1 MFTVTVT
8 VCLFC
13 VDALGNGI
21 GADGAAALVAAL
33 KVMTNLKELYLYS
46 KCCMVGIVCEPSGC
60 DELHGTGCWLVLFGV
75 HTGTAVRGAK
85 GNNNDVG
92 VVREC

>member
-1 MFTVTVT
+1 MFVL
-8 VCLFC
+8 CGC
-13 VDALGNGI
+13 APDNQI
-21 GADGAAALVAAL
+21 GDDGAAALVEGL
-33 KVMTNLKELYLYS
+33 KVMTNLKELDLQG
-46 KCCMVGIVCEPSGC
+46 KCCMVGIVCEASGC